1 MLQIKALGPLRI
13 WVNGTVVDDSAWHR
27 HSTKQVLQLLLTKK
41 NYRASK
47 NETMD
52 LLWPE
57 LNADSAINKLYISVN
72 GIRNILEPERVVRG
86 KSRYLATNAGHIELL
101 LKDNDVEFDVAYFEN
116 LMAQS
121 EHHTNKF
128 EILEHAIEA
137 YTGELFSGSDP
148 EACWLQKRKELQQKY
163 SFAVIQLARHRFER
177 KDLEYAERLLLNLQ
191 SIEPTH
197 EESCRWLMRVCTAKG
212 ARSQAIEHY
221 EILRK
226 SLIETLGIKP
236 DANTEHLLQE
246 IRKGVNFMTGPSPS
260 VPLHMAV
267 EHFNEAAE
275 SAVGPVPEEGSA
287 PSRETLLRKY
297 RISSNLIRPIIGRD
311 EIYAMLKQLVQ
322 QRTAK
327 NICLH
332 GLHGIGKSAL
342 AVHVAYQ
349 IQEHFSHGAIR
360 VDFSNVSEPNG
371 IATKLQQALDI
382 PQHRV
387 FMDFLA
393 DAKLLVLADQIK
405 SAGLAEAVLK
415 FFEPYDNMV
424 VLITARNAIHTRE
437 VYCQNVFVAPLPTVV
452 EASEATS
459 TNQAPP
465 SISLFIEK
473 LKSSNPGLKLL
484 PGSELMQ
491 AIASMVVE
499 LDGIPGAIEMA
510 ANLTLHMPIDEVK
523 KQIDT
528 GASGADVVRFP
539 IEKNMPE
546 DKFTRLTEVN
556 CETLS
561 EVATSGLMALS
572 VFRDKF
578 SFAAAKHL
586 FNTKEELLITLSEL
600 VDAGLLTK
608 DANDQKTPYRL
619 TRLSKRFAHKK
630 LCTDQTAY
638 NTINRHLALFL
649 LETCEKYAQDFDA
662 GIAPSISSAF
672 QALYD
677 DILAAIDWCI
687 KNDLEIGAK
696 LCILLKDF
704 WLDQDTLSHAL
715 ERYKKMLNALVDSP
729 AGAGKAA
736 LQQLH
741 AALAK
746 LYSRINAVD
755 RSVRHLNDAL
765 SVNGHGS
772 DTELEFELHSE
783 LIGAYLDS
791 GHYEK
796 AHLHL
801 PSLTQKIVQKNDRVA
816 AFAWL
821 NIGEYHGLNTDFEE
835 ANVCVE
841 SGLDIA
847 RWHAPIHVFIQA
859 LLKKS
864 AFLILLNNYTEA
876 QYALKECQ
884 QLALAHQYLHLRANI
899 SLQQAEAFLGLGS
912 IQEAER
918 CFLLAKDHSLAY
930 INKKCLS
937 LSILGLCKCAVLQKK
952 YESALLLLD
961 DVKNLLD
968 HGTCNTVS
976 LEAERLGLLLN
987 TLCERH
993 TEAEQCLKEIKRS
1006 WKFVTPVSRQH
1017 FIDSILVVGAAHGLS
1032 PIISMLGGLAKRE
1045 HNHFIRSRA
1054 ERDLLN
1060 LVYSPAGEKI
1070 SNREQGSASVA
1081 GVPHWD
1087 KSFSMLQDHLHS
1099 QTLTKLYG

>member
-13 WVNGTVVDDSAWHR
+13 WVNGTIVDDSAWHR
-27 HSTKQVLQLLLTKK
+27 HSTKQVLQLLLAKK
-41 NYRASK
+41 NYRVSK
-47 NETMD
+47 SETID

-86 KSRYLATNAGHIELL
+86 KSRYLTTNAGHIELL

-116 LMAQS
+116 LIAQS
-121 EHHTNKF
+121 ENHTNKF
-128 EILEHAIEA
+128 EILERAIEA
-137 YTGELFSGSDP
+137 YTGELFSGSAS

-163 SFAVIQLARHRFER
+163 SFAVIQLSRHRFER
-177 KDLEYAERLLLNLQ
+177 KEFDSAERLLLNLQ

-226 SLIETLGIKP
+226 SLIESLGIKP
-236 DANTEHLLQE
+236 DVNTEHLLQD
-246 IRKGVNFMTGPSPS
+246 IRKGVNFMPGASPS

-267 EHFNEAAE
+267 EHFNEAVE
-275 SAVGPVPEEGSA
+275 SAPGPVFAEVSA
-287 PSRETLLRKY
+287 PSRETLIRQY
-297 RISSNLIRPIIGRD
+297 RISSNLLRPIIGRD
-311 EIYAMLKQLVQ
+311 EIYAMLKQLLQ

-360 VDFSNVSEPNG
+360 VDFSDVSEPNG

-382 PQHRV
+382 PQHRF

-415 FFEPYDNMV
+415 FFEPYDNIV
-424 VLITARNAIHTRE
+424 VLITARNAIHTKE

-452 EASEATS
+452 EAAEATS
-459 TNQAPP
+459 ANLAPP

-528 GASGADVVRFP
+528 SASGADVVSFP
-539 IEKNMPE
+539 VDKNMTE
-546 DKFTRLTEVN
+546 DKFAQLTEIN

-600 VDAGLLTK
+600 VDTGLLTK

-638 NTINRHLALFL
+638 NTINRRLALFL

-687 KNDLEIGAK
+687 ENDLEIGTK

-704 WLDQDTLSHAL
+704 WLDQNTLSHAL
-715 ERYKKMLNALVDSP
+715 ERYKKMLNAVVGSP
-729 AGAGKAA
+729 GADRVA

-746 LYSRINAVD
+746 LYSRINALD

-765 SVNGHGS
+765 SVSSHGS

-796 AHLHL
+796 AHLHIPPL
-801 PSLTQKIVQKNDRVA
+801 IQKIVKKNDKVA
-816 AFAWL
+816 ATAWL
-821 NIGEYHGLNTDFEE
+821 NIAEYHGLNAAFEE

-864 AFLILLNNYTEA
+864 AFLLLSNNYAEA

-884 QLALAHQYLHLRANI
+884 QLALAHNYLHLRANI

-912 IQEAER
+912 IQEAEN

-930 INKKCLS
+930 INKKYLS
-937 LSILGLCKCAVLQKK
+937 LSVMGLCKCAVLQKK
-952 YESALLLLD
+952 YDSALLLLD

-968 HGTCNTVS
+968 HGTSNTVS

-1032 PIISMLGGLAKRE
+1032 PIVSMLGGLAKRE
-1045 HNHFIRSRA
+1045 CNYFIRSKA

-1070 SNREQGSASVA
+1070 SNREQGSASLA
-1081 GVPHWD
+1081 GVPQWD